1 MNREQDNKR
10 ERALK
15 AAQECFT
22 LYGFKRTTMDDIAQK
37 AAISRPALY
46 LLFPNKEAIFRTLS
60 EELHNAALVRAEAAL
75 RAEGTLAERL
85 VAAFEGKDLEFIEL
99 VQSSAHGVE
108 LVDLKHAIAAD
119 IAEHAESRF
128 KELLAQAL
136 DQAELHG
143 ELTFER
149 IGFDAPECAELLILA
164 VSGVKRP
171 PCSVAPYRQRLAQ
184 LIRVF
189 CAALTNKRI

>member
-10 ERALK
+10 ERVLK
-15 AAQECFT
+15 AALECFM

-46 LLFPNKEAIFRTLS
+46 LLFPNKEAIFRSLS
-60 EELHNAALVRAEAAL
+60 EELHTAALGRAEAAL
-75 RAEGTLAERL
+75 RADGTLAQRL

-99 VQSSAHGVE
+99 VERSAHGVE
-108 LVDLKHAIAAD
+108 LVDIKHTIAAD
-119 IAEHAESRF
+119 IAEDAESRF
-128 KELLAQAL
+128 KELLTQAL
-136 DQAELHG
+136 HQAELHR

-149 IGFDAPECAELLILA
+149 IGLDAAECAELLILA

-171 PCSVAPYRQRLAQ
+171 PCSLAPYRQGLAQ

-189 CAALTNKRI
+189 CAALTTKRI

>member
-1 MNREQDNKR
+1 
-10 ERALK
+10 
-15 AAQECFT
+15 
-22 LYGFKRTTMDDIAQK
+22 MDDIAQK
-37 AAISRPALY
+37 AAISRAALY
-46 LLFPNKEAIFRTLS
+46 LLFPNKEAIFRSLS
-60 EELHNAALVRAEAAL
+60 EGLHTAALVRAEAAL

-85 VAAFEGKDLEFIEL
+85 IAAFEGKDLEFIEL

-108 LVDLKHAIAAD
+108 LVDIKDTIAAD

-128 KELLAQAL
+128 KELLSQAL
-136 DQAELHG
+136 HQAELHG

-149 IGFDAPECAELLILA
+149 IGFDATECAELLILA

-171 PCSVAPYRQRLAQ
+171 PCSLAPYRQRLPH

-189 CAALTNKRI
+189 YAALTNRHI